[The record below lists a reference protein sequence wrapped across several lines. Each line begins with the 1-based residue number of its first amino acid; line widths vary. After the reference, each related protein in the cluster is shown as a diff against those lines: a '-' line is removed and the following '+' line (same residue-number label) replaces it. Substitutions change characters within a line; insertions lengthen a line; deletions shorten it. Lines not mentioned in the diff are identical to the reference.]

1 MTKRSDSPVEGDAAS
16 DETGFSGNNSC
27 SGNSDGEVTSAE
39 VSLNA
44 TSASSASVPSPGQDH
59 ANAGLQIQTMTE
71 AIRTF
76 SDDVADDVTYSDHSS
91 PVTQGTKVIS
101 HEPTQ
106 EIQSIMQTLQ
116 TCTEKY
122 LSDNIKFEPI

>member
-1 MTKRSDSPVEGDAAS
+1 MTKRSDSPVEGDANS
-16 DETGFSGNNSC
+16 DETAFSGNNSC
-27 SGNSDGEVTSAE
+27 SGNSEGEITSAE

-44 TSASSASVPSPGQDH
+44 TSASSASVPSPGTQDH
-59 ANAGLQIQTMTE
+59 PVIPLQTMTE

-76 SDDVADDVTYSDHSS
+76 SDDDVNYSDHSS
-91 PVTQGTKVIS
+91 PAAQGNIS
-101 HEPTQ
+101 NEPTK